1 MQCNVCGLEYGMSHN
16 CPGPITSASVLE
28 TLDAALKPRADGG
41 IGYYLGEGLK
51 IVRWDDVAIR
61 RNARDPRATFFAVP
75 IWLVAI
81 AVVVLGT
88 ILPAMS
94 NAIPRTNNAMFLV
107 GLVVGLIFAFVAAAC
122 ITFIQLGLCHLI
134 AKWFFGAKGRFI
146 EVMRPLLLGWF
157 VNILAVIPVAG
168 TLLAAIGWT
177 AVLMMVFEEVDEIG
191 RMQAFGIAVGINICI
206 FAIQFA
212 LMPVK
217 HHL

>member
-16 CPGPITSASVLE
+16 CPGPITGVGISDASLQAPA
-28 TLDAALKPRADGG
+28 DAGF
-41 IGYYLGEGLK
+41 GYYLGQGWK
-51 IVRWDDVAIR
+51 IVCWDDVAIR

-75 IWLVAI
+75 IWLAAI
-81 AVVVLGT
+81 AVVILGT

-94 NAIPRTNNAMFLV
+94 NVMPKTNNAMFLV
-107 GLVVGLIFAFVAAAC
+107 GLVVGLIFAFVAAAS

-157 VNILAVIPVAG
+157 VNILAIIPVAG

-177 AVLMMVFEEVDEIG
+177 AVLMMVFEEVDEIE
-191 RMQAFGIAVGINICI
+191 RMQAFGIAAGINICI
-206 FAIQFA
+206 FVIQFV
-212 LMPVK
+212 LMPVR